1 MDGVDGEPGVGAE
14 SEVMREESVSDR
26 VAKLVESCRALQE
39 AASSHSAQRQ
49 HEADALS
56 KQAVTHL
63 DTLKKLQGDL
73 YSGCE
78 KGEISHRT
86 AKKVSFLS
94 FIPLNFFTEVFYV
107 TQQIHVCL
115 IGFEFLW
122 IEPSDLCGT
131 LCTSF
136 VTTPIVFIILVLVIK
151 EWIFATIVRF
161 RPPARDHRR

>member
-1 MDGVDGEPGVGAE
+1 MDGVDGKPGVGAE
-14 SEVMREESVSDR
+14 SEVMREESVADR

-63 DTLKKLQGDL
+63 ATLKELQGDL

-94 FIPLNFFTEVFYV
+94 FIPLNFFTEVLYV
-107 TQQIHVCL
+107 TQQSHVCDSSSCGL
-115 IGFEFLW
+115 SQAIYVELHVEASSLPLSSSLSSSSSKNGF
-122 IEPSDLCGT
+122 SQR
-131 LCTSF
+131 S
-136 VTTPIVFIILVLVIK
+136 
-151 EWIFATIVRF
+151 
-161 RPPARDHRR
+161 